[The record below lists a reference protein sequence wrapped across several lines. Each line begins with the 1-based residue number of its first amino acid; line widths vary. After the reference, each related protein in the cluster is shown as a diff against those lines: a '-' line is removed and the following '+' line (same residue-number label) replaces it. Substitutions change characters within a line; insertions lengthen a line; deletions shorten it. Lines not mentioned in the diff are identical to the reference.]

1 MTGMS
6 VDCLERMKTTQE
18 YFAHYEAIAA
28 VSGQMLVAARGGEW
42 SELKA
47 LQGTYRELVDRLK
60 EVDTGS
66 DLDETARARKLDL
79 VKKILADDAAI
90 RDLTSPSLA
99 RLSALFTV
107 NSPARVLKKMIG
119 LR

>member
-1 MTGMS
+1 
-6 VDCLERMKTTQE
+6 MKTTEQ

-28 VSGQMLVAARGGEW
+28 LSAQMLMAAREGEW
-42 SELKA
+42 SDLKA
-47 LQGTYRELVDRLK
+47 MQGTYRELIDQLK
-60 EVDTGS
+60 ETDAGS
-66 DLDETARARKLDL
+66 VLDETARARKLHL

-90 RDLTSPSLA
+90 RDLSSPSLA

>member
-1 MTGMS
+1 MP
-6 VDCLERMKTTQE
+6 EEMKTTE
-18 YFAHYEAIAA
+18 DYFAHYEAIAA
-28 VSGQMLVAARGGEW
+28 LSGQMLAAARGGEW

-47 LQGTYRELVDRLK
+47 MQGTYRELIDQLK
-60 EVDTGS
+60 EVDHGS
-66 DLDETARARKLDL
+66 GLDDSDRARKLDL

-99 RLSALFTV
+99 RLSALFTA
-107 NSPARVLKKMIG
+107 NRPARVLKKMIG

>member
-1 MTGMS
+1 
-6 VDCLERMKTTQE
+6 MKTTQE

-28 VSGQMLVAARGGEW
+28 LSAQMLVAAREGEW

-47 LQGTYRELVDRLK
+47 MQSAYRELVDQLK
-60 EVDTGS
+60 ETNAGS
-66 DLDETARARKLDL
+66 DLDESARARKLDL

-90 RDLTSPSLA
+90 RDLSSPSLA

-107 NSPARVLKKMIG
+107 NSTARVLKKMVG

>member
-1 MTGMS
+1 
-6 VDCLERMKTTQE
+6 MKTTQE

-28 VSGQMLVAARGGEW
+28 LSAQMLVAAREGDW

-47 LQGTYRELVDRLK
+47 MQSAYRELVDQLK
-60 EVDTGS
+60 ETDAGS
-66 DLDETARARKLDL
+66 DLDESARARKLDL

-90 RDLTSPSLA
+90 RDLSSPSLA

-107 NSPARVLKKMIG
+107 NSTARVLKKMVG